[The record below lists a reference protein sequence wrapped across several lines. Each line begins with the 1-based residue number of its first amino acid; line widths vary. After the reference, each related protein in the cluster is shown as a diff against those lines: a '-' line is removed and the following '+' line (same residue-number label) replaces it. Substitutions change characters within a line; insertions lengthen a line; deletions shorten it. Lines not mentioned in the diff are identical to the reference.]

1 MVVVIDGNSLNL
13 EDFIRVAIYNEKVE
27 LSNEARKTVIENR
40 KKVELMISKG
50 EPIYGINTGFGEL
63 VNLRIDEIKERELQI
78 NLLRSHSTGY
88 GEPLKREFVRGII
101 LSRANALAKGYS
113 GVTPE
118 LIDLLIEFLNK
129 DIIPYIPEKGSVG
142 ASGDLSPLAHL
153 ALVLIGEWKIID
165 QGRIRNTSQVFEERG
180 IKPLELKEKEG
191 LSLIN
196 GTSYML
202 SLMAIAYWYAE
213 LAIKNSYI
221 STAWSFSTLK
231 ATDKALSLELAKA
244 RNFPELI
251 RVSEVIAN
259 IINDNDGVILGRKT
273 KVQDAYS
280 LRCAP
285 TVLASVL
292 NTMKFVKET
301 LERELNAATDNPLI
315 FNEPI
320 SGCNFHGEPIA
331 LAADYLAIALTDL
344 GNIIERRIFRILD
357 SKLSGLNPFLAN
369 NPGLESGL
377 MISQYV
383 AAALCNEN
391 KVLATPS
398 SIDNIPTSANQ
409 EDHVSMG
416 ATSARKLNQIVDNL
430 IGIISIELLV
440 NYKASLMYG
449 ISGKYLTMVFKELRG
464 KLGDFKGDVALTPYI
479 EKISMMIKNGE
490 LISHFGNLFNI

>member
-1 MVVVIDGNSLNL
+1 
-13 EDFIRVAIYNEKVE
+13 
-27 LSNEARKTVIENR
+27 
-40 KKVELMISKG
+40 
-50 EPIYGINTGFGEL
+50 
-63 VNLRIDEIKERELQI
+63 
-78 NLLRSHSTGY
+78 
-88 GEPLKREFVRGII
+88 
-101 LSRANALAKGYS
+101 
-113 GVTPE
+113 
-118 LIDLLIEFLNK
+118 
-129 DIIPYIPEKGSVG
+129 
-142 ASGDLSPLAHL
+142 
-153 ALVLIGEWKIID
+153 
-165 QGRIRNTSQVFEERG
+165 
-180 IKPLELKEKEG
+180 
-191 LSLIN
+191 
-196 GTSYML
+196 
-202 SLMAIAYWYAE
+202 
-213 LAIKNSYI
+213 
-221 STAWSFSTLK
+221 
-231 ATDKALSLELAKA
+231 LSLELAKA

-251 RVSEVIAN
+251 KVSEVIAK
-259 IINDNDGVILGRKT
+259 ITNDNDGVIWGRKT

-292 NTMKFVKET
+292 STMKFVKET

-449 ISGKYLTMVFKELRG
+449 ISGKYLTMVFEKLRG

>member
-1 MVVVIDGNSLNL
+1 MVIIIDGNNLNL
-13 EDFIRVAIYNEKVE
+13 EDFIKVVIYDEKVKLSEGARKVVKESREKVE
-27 LSNEARKTVIENR
+27 RMLSN
-40 KKVELMISKG
+40 G
-50 EPIYGINTGFGEL
+50 EPVYGINTGFGEL
-63 VNLRIDEIKERELQI
+63 VNVRIDEAKERELQI
-78 NLLRSHSTGY
+78 NLLRSHSTAY

-101 LSRANALAKGYS
+101 LSRANALAKGFS
-113 GVTPE
+113 GVSPE
-118 LIDLLIEFLNK
+118 LIELLIEFLNK

-153 ALVLIGEWKIID
+153 ALVLIGEWKVID
-165 QGRIRNTSQVFEERG
+165 KGKIRDTSEVFKERG

-202 SLMAIAYWYAE
+202 SLLAIAYWYAE
-213 LAIKNSYI
+213 LAIRNTYI

-231 ATDKALSLELAKA
+231 ATDKALRLELAKA

-251 RVSEVIAN
+251 KVSEIISN
-259 IINDNDGVILGRKT
+259 IITDNEGVNWGRKT

-285 TVLASVL
+285 TVIASVL
-292 NTMKFVKET
+292 RTMNFVKEI

-315 FNEPI
+315 FEEPI

-331 LAADYLAIALTDL
+331 LAADYLSIALTDL

-357 SKLSGLNPFLAN
+357 SKLSGLSPFLAN

-377 MISQYV
+377 MISQYL

-398 SIDNIPTSANQ
+398 SIDSIPTSANQ

-416 ATSARKLNQIVDNL
+416 ATGTRKLNQIVDNL
-430 IGIISIELLV
+430 IGIISIEFLV
-440 NYKASLMYG
+440 NYKATLMYG
-449 ISGKYLTMVFKELRG
+449 VSGKYLTDVFEKLRSQ
-464 KLGDFKGDVALTPYI
+464 LGNIEGDVALTPYI
-479 EKISMMIKNGE
+479 EKISKLIKNGDLVKE
-490 LISHFGNLFNI
+490 FGNLFDT